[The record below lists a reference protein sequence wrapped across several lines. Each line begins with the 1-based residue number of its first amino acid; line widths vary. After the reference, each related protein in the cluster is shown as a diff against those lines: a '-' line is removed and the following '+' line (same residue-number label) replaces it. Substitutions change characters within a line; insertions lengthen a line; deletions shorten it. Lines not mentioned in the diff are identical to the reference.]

1 MSVTDADAGLRA
13 SREIVEALRLIGPLR
28 REIAR
33 LVPDE
38 VGPGGLTALRV
49 ISETSAQGGAARVSD
64 IAAAQ
69 HVGLPVA
76 SRQVRQLEDDGLV
89 AREVSPDDRRAHRLS
104 LTESGRALLTR
115 VHADLIASIDTV
127 LGDWDPA
134 DAVTL
139 ARLMAR
145 LHEGVSRLPDAVPHD
160 PTTHTTPR
168 TLQESAR

>member
-1 MSVTDADAGLRA
+1 MSVTSRDEATQRA

-49 ISETSAQGGAARVSD
+49 IAEADKHGEAARVSD
-64 IAAAQ
+64 VATAQ
-69 HVGLPVA
+69 HIGLPVA

-89 AREVSPDDRRAHRLS
+89 AREVAPEDRRAHRLT
-104 LTESGRALLTR
+104 LTAHGRALLER

-127 LGDWDPA
+127 LGDWDPE
-134 DAVTL
+134 DAVAL

-145 LHEGVSRLPDAVPHD
+145 LHDGISRLPDAVSSSHA
-160 PTTHTTPR
+160 TATH
-168 TLQESAR
+168 LQESAV

>member
-1 MSVTDADAGLRA
+1 MTATTADVGRQA

-49 ISETSAQGGAARVSD
+49 IAESHRAGGAARVSD
-64 IAAAQ
+64 VAAAQ
-69 HVGLPVA
+69 HIGLPVA

-89 AREVSPDDRRAHRLS
+89 TREVSPDDRRAHRLT
-104 LTESGRALLTR
+104 LTDSGRQLLAR
-115 VHADLIASIDTV
+115 VHADLIASIDAV
-127 LGDWDPA
+127 LDDWDA
-134 DAVTL
+134 EDAVQL

-145 LHEGVSRLPDAVPHD
+145 LHEGISRLPDAVHHD
-160 PTTHTTPR
+160 HPTTAR
-168 TLQESAR
+168 TLQESAV